1 MQGKKIKSILIYK
14 DSTITDL
21 ATKLNKSTQN
31 LSNLL
36 KKDNFRESELIDI
49 ADALNCDLEINFID
63 RDTRKIF

>member
-21 ATKLNKSTQN
+21 AAKLNKSTQN

-63 RDTRKIF
+63 RDTKKIF

>member
-21 ATKLNKSTQN
+21 AAKLNKSTQN

-63 RDTRKIF
+63 RDTRKIC

>member
-21 ATKLNKSTQN
+21 AAKLNKSTQN